1 MIDESI
7 KEQVENILERER
19 WAARVSGKVDGAL
32 NVLFLLDIS
41 KEERISLLSRALGL
55 STATATDFV
64 EDRTK
69 DDLSE
74 C

>member
-1 MIDESI
+1 MIDENI
-7 KEQVENILERER
+7 KEQVEKILEKER

-32 NVLFLLDIS
+32 NVLFLLDLS
-41 KEERISLLSRALGL
+41 KERRIELLSQALGL

-69 DDLSE
+69 DESK
-74 C
+74 

>member
-55 STATATDFV
+55 STATATDFI
-64 EDRTK
+64 EDRFK
-69 DDLSE
+69 DKT
-74 C
+74 CP

>member
-1 MIDESI
+1 MIDENI
-7 KEQVENILERER
+7 KEQVEKILEKER

-55 STATATDFV
+55 SIMTATDFV